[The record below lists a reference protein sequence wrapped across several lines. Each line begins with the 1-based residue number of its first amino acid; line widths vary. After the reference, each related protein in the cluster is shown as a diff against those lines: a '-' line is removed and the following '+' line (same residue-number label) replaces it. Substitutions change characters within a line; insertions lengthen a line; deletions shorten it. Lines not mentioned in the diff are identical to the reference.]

1 MDARSW
7 APSSTQ
13 KKSERQ
19 YSLFHLVIQRIAS
32 TKLGSSMLSF
42 SLHHLD
48 RIVYK
53 ITGERTTLSSL
64 LAGIPVI
71 VLTTTGAKSGLPRT
85 TPVLCLRDEYAPE
98 TFAIVASNF
107 GNEHHPAWYY
117 NLKAHPRVM
126 CKVEGR
132 IGEYFARQATGEDY
146 ERLWQRAEETYFGFS
161 LYKQRAGDRL
171 IPIFVMTPE
180 QRKSKRK

>member
-1 MDARSW
+1 MNARSW
-7 APSSTQ
+7 APPSTPE
-13 KKSERQ
+13 KSERR
-19 YSLFHLVIQRIAS
+19 YSFFQLVIQRVAS
-32 TKLGSSMLSF
+32 TKLGSSMLSY

-53 ITGERTTLSSL
+53 ITGERMTLSSL
-64 LAGIPVI
+64 LAGIPVV
-71 VLTTTGAKSGLPRT
+71 VLTTTGAKSGLRRT
-85 TPVLCLRDEYAPE
+85 TPVLCLRNEFAHE

-117 NLKAHPRVM
+117 NLKAHPRVT

-132 IGEYFARQATGEDY
+132 IGEYFARQAAGEDY
-146 ERLWQRAEETYFGFS
+146 ERWWRRAEETYFGFS
-161 LYKQRAGDRL
+161 LYKKRAGERL

-180 QRKSKRK
+180 QRKAQRK